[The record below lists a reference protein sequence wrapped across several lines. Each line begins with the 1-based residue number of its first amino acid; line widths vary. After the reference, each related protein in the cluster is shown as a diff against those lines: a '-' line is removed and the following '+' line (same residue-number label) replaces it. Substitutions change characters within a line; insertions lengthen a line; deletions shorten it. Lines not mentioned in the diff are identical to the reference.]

1 MIEFDEIFEFMKEVE
16 MTCENFNEKKEGKEK
31 TILFI
36 LELKTYINDISDS
49 LREKLNQPN
58 EEIEFHILKKIINKK
73 EKLENVIAEKEWYSL
88 GKTKGE
94 GVLNNVSHAD
104 VLHCLHSTQHVK
116 CARNDTTKDEYPPTN
131 DKWYTESDENNCRK
145 RSHACDKKGEYWE
158 HKTEDGGGSN
168 SGVHFV
174 DDFPQGDNVKGPTLM
189 GNSVKDYAEKNDH
202 EGNKK
207 WRMDSAPLNLQ
218 VKNGEG
224 TSGEKK
230 KNHSESVELVKDDV
244 IKEWSQQ
251 IDEYDN
257 LIYEFTF
264 AYKKEGIRKKIEKR
278 KSINSFDGDID
289 EELCLLAQEMKEN
302 VLTYR
307 QIITDDN
314 KALEESANKQLHNID
329 SLTDVNLRTKKM
341 NTGANISFF
350 LSLIIIAI
358 SALLFMFT
366 FFIILIL

>member
-16 MTCENFNEKKEGKEK
+16 MTCENFNERKEGKEK
-31 TILFI
+31 IILFI
-36 LELKTYINDISDS
+36 YELKTYINDISDS

-73 EKLENVIAEKEWYSL
+73 EKLENAIAEKEWYSL
-88 GKTKGE
+88 MKTTGE
-94 GVLNNVSHAD
+94 GVPNNISHD
-104 VLHCLHSTQHVK
+104 NVLHCIHGTQCVK
-116 CARNDTTKDEYPPTN
+116 CARSDTTKDEYPSIN
-131 DKWYTESDENNCRK
+131 GKWYTESDETNYRK
-145 RSHACDKKGEYWE
+145 RSHACDKKGEYWGY
-158 HKTEDGGGSN
+158 KTEDGSSN

-174 DDFPQGDNVKGPTLM
+174 DDLPQGDNVKGPTLIE
-189 GNSVKDYAEKNDH
+189 NSVKDYAEKNDH

-207 WRMDSAPLNLQ
+207 WGMDSAPCNLQ
-218 VKNGEG
+218 VE
-224 TSGEKK
+224 SGEETSREKK
-230 KNHSESVELVKDDV
+230 INLAENIELLKDDV
-244 IKEWSQQ
+244 IKEWSEQ

-278 KSINSFDGDID
+278 KSLNSFDGDID

-329 SLTDVNLRTKKM
+329 SLTDVNIRTKKM